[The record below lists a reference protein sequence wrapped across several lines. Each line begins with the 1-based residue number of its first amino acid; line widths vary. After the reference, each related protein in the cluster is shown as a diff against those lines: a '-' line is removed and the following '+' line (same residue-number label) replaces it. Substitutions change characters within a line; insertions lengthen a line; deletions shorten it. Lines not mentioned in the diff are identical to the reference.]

1 MIKKILLFLGL
12 ILVLL
17 IGYLSFWPVNIE
29 PQAWDAPTSE
39 GYTGV
44 FTPNM
49 ALAGLNN
56 LSIGEHHGPEDVA
69 ARYEDGEMIA
79 YTSTQSGDIIR
90 INTNKN
96 THKVV
101 ANTGGVALGIQF
113 DANGNLIIADAHKG
127 LLSLDEDGEITL
139 LTDTAEDG
147 SPLLYADELD
157 IAADGK
163 IYFSDASTKFGAK
176 SSSSTLNASL
186 LEIMEHGGTG
196 RVLVYDPAD
205 KTTKTIAT
213 GLTFANGIAMCPDD
227 ECLLVAETGSY
238 QILKLWLKGKK
249 KGEIE
254 PVITNLPGFP
264 DNINRGLDGR
274 YWVGLTS
281 PRSADLDKMSNSPG
295 LRKAVQRLPAFMRP
309 QAELYGFVFAIDVDG
324 NVIAQYQDPSAS
336 YPLTTGATEPGDGWL
351 YIGSLGATYLGRKD
365 VRHEKYQ

>member
-1 MIKKILLFLGL
+1 LLLF
-12 ILVLL
+12 L

-29 PQAWDAPTSE
+29 PQAWDAPTNE

-44 FTPNM
+44 FSPNM
-49 ALAGLNN
+49 ALAGLDS
-56 LSIGEHHGPEDVA
+56 LSIGENHGPEDVA

-96 THKVV
+96 THKVI

-113 DANGNLIIADAHKG
+113 DASGNLIIADAHKG
-127 LLSLDEDGEITL
+127 LLSLDEHGEITL

-176 SSSSTLNASL
+176 SSSTTLNASL

-205 KTTKTIAT
+205 KSTTTIAT
-213 GLTFANGIAMCPDD
+213 GLTFSNGIAMCPDD
-227 ECLLVAETGSY
+227 DCLLVAETGSY
-238 QILKLWLKGKK
+238 QILKLWLKGDK
-249 KGEIE
+249 KGQME

-264 DNINRGLDGR
+264 DNINRGQDGR
-274 YWVGLTS
+274 YWIGLTS
-281 PRSADLDKMSNSPG
+281 PRSADLDKMSNSPA

-309 QAELYGFVFAIDVDG
+309 QAELYGFVLAIDVDG
-324 NVIAQYQDPSAS
+324 NVIAQYQDPSAR

-351 YIGSLGATYLGRKD
+351 YIGSLGATYLGRKNIT
-365 VRHEKYQ
+365 HEKFQ